1 MTYKTPTKEDM
12 IACAECGAKVHAIKI
27 HLRDGIHGGMT
38 VEEYQAKFPNAPLM
52 SAYAEHLV
60 ETRKSEGEKAA
71 VAAATKS
78 GHSGKRALHEVFDLG
93 AVKGAMNARGNAIMI
108 NVFNRAE
115 FSDLVPDVDDGYVYD
130 IPCLKD
136 ALLALELNIPLY
148 VWGHTG
154 TGKTTL
160 LEQICARTGRPVV
173 RVQHTVNTEESH
185 IVGQLLARDGG
196 TYFEPGPLYV
206 AMRDGL
212 TYIADEYD
220 FAMPSVLSV
229 YQAVLEGKP
238 LVIKEAPADMRV
250 VKPHPEFRFTATGN
264 TNGAGDETGLYL
276 GTSMQN
282 SANYDRF
289 GMVIKKDYMPNAEE
303 VKILRNQGGLEEE
316 DAKRMVSFAT
326 KVREAHSAGKCSV
339 PISPRTLIFASVIG
353 VCRSDLRTGI
363 ERSFLS
369 KLNSVDRKVCEDLA
383 QRILG

>member
-1 MTYKTPTKEDM
+1 MTYRTPTKEDM
-12 IACAECGAKVHAIKI
+12 IACAECGARVHAIKL
-27 HLRDGIHGGMT
+27 HLRDGAHGGMT
-38 VEEYQAKFPNAPLM
+38 VEDYQSKFPDAPLT
-52 SAYAEHLV
+52 SPYADHLV
-60 ETRKSEGEKAA
+60 AEKKKAEVGAITAPAVEGKS
-71 VAAATKS
+71 
-78 GHSGKRALHEVFDLG
+78 ALHELFELG
-93 AVKGAMNARGNAIMI
+93 AVKGAMNARGSAIMI
-108 NVFNRAE
+108 STFNKPAYA
-115 FSDLVPDVDDGYVYD
+115 DMVPEVDPGYVYD

-154 TGKTTL
+154 TGKTTM
-160 LEQICARTGRPVV
+160 LEQICGRTGRPAI

-185 IVGQLLARDGG
+185 IVGQTLARDGG
-196 TYFEPGPLYV
+196 TYFEPGPLYI

-250 VKPHPEFRFTATGN
+250 VRPHADFRFTATGN
-264 TNGAGDETGLYL
+264 TNGTGDETGLYL

-289 GMVIKKDYMPNAEE
+289 GMVLKKDYMPLNEE
-303 VKILRNQGGLEEE
+303 VKILMNQGGLEKE
-316 DAKRMVSFAT
+316 DAERMVNFAT
-326 KVREAHSAGKCSV
+326 KVREAHSAGKCGV
-339 PISPRTLIFASVIG
+339 PISPRTMIFASVIG
-353 VCRSDLRTGI
+353 VCRSDLRVGV

-369 KLNSVDRKVCEDLA
+369 KLSSVDRKVCEDLA